1 MSNKNTQ
8 NNNINRSD
16 ELIKDIS
23 YSKDSHLILKDRE
36 KNILKELNREIRN
49 TNNLNKISS
58 RKKSSVISSNKT
70 SFDYRYNNFQSMI
83 KVKDNYINMKNFYD
97 SNSISF
103 SPKKNNENNIN
114 VPNNFSEFIILQKN
128 TKNILTDINII
139 KKHKTEKETI
149 SKSKSNDNF
158 NININDYQE
167 PKPKFISYIKNPQ
180 SNNQSQNLSNN
191 NIKLNNFIKSSQ
203 KYFLLYNRPTKVIK
217 KCFICDNYSK
227 VLFHAEKCSHCFCA
241 VCGRLFFE
249 QQINNC
255 IYKLKCPKYSCHKC
269 LSIKILKR
277 ILSKYIYEKMLE
289 NIDGNGKTFDKNII
303 NINQNINS
311 SRERIARKNSLFS
324 NDNENKLI
332 NENKNTIYNMT
343 FQKGCSFYNDNNSA
357 SRKISKKDLLLKKLT
372 GRYHKNSDKDLVNEH
387 VIKVT
392 GSSKFNKAVRKINEF
407 KNIYCSNCNKAS
419 LFPIKNKPFIK
430 CLNCGYSTCKFCYK
444 KYDYLHLIRNNE
456 HSCRVFFRTRNNK
469 QNVKYIYL
477 YQLLYIFGGLIVLYI
492 GFTKIEARYLCNYN
506 RYKIFSIYLILFFIL
521 IIFNFTI
528 LIIIFPFY
536 PLILLI
542 VDM

>member
-149 SKSKSNDNF
+149 SKSKSNDNY

-343 FQKGCSFYNDNNSA
+343 FQKGCSFYNDKNSVA
-357 SRKISKKDLLLKKLT
+357 KKVSKKDLLLKKLT
-372 GRYHKNSDKDLVNEH
+372 GRFHKNSDKDLVNEH

-542 VDM
+542 VDT

>member
-1 MSNKNTQ
+1 M
-8 NNNINRSD
+8 NRSD

-23 YSKDSHLILKDRE
+23 YSKDSHLILKNRE
-36 KNILKELNREIRN
+36 KHILTELNREIRN

-70 SFDYRYNNFQSMI
+70 SFDYRYNNAQSMI

-97 SNSISF
+97 NNSISF
-103 SPKKNNENNIN
+103 SPKKNNDNNIN

-128 TKNILTDINII
+128 TKNIMTDINII

-167 PKPKFISYIKNPQ
+167 PKPKFISYIKNQQ
-180 SNNQSQNLSNN
+180 SNNQSQSLKNN

-203 KYFLLYNRPTKVIK
+203 KYFLLYNRPTKVSK

-227 VLFHAEKCSHCFCA
+227 VLFHAEKCSHCFCG

-277 ILSKYIYEKMLE
+277 ILSKYIFEKMLE

-303 NINQNINS
+303 NMNQNINS
-311 SRERIARKNSLFS
+311 SRDRIVKKNSLFS
-324 NDNENKLI
+324 SDHENKI
-332 NENKNTIYNMT
+332 VDENKNTIYNMT
-343 FQKGCSFYNDNNSA
+343 FQKGCSFYNDKNSV
-357 SRKISKKDLLLKKLT
+357 SKKISKKDLLLKKLT
-372 GRYHKNSDKDLVNEH
+372 GRYHKNSDKDLANEH

-477 YQLLYIFGGLIVLYI
+477 YQLLYIFGGLIVLYV

-506 RYKIFSIYLILFFIL
+506 RYKIFSIYLILFSIL